1 MLSSISGHHFAG
13 NWPRATFQ
21 YQIDPASIYLNVP
34 ASTSTDLPTKFVNR
48 GSATPLQFSAASG
61 VTTVAGPPAY
71 GKNVEGYIATV
82 FGPNGTNVVST
93 TIPYYLINDTN
104 VSVLTPAVNKYRT
117 ISYWARIPSTS
128 APAVISMPGLKQV
141 QGVTGSLNHGLVMA
155 AYIANAGATTAQF
168 RILDNTPT
176 QYMNID
182 TPGTFALNVWRHFV
196 IVHAYGASNT
206 NYIYVNGGLLY
217 QWQSQAVPPDY
228 TIGGYGFTGEFGS
241 GWGGN
246 LYTDVR
252 WNDLR
257 VEQQYYNQIQAANLF
272 NARRVYYGV

>member
-1 MLSSISGHHFAG
+1 MLSSVSGHHFAG
-13 NWPRATFQ
+13 HWPRATFQ
-21 YQIDPASIYLNVP
+21 YQIDTAPIYLNVP

-48 GSATPLQFSAASG
+48 GSATPLQFSDASG
-61 VTTVAGPPAY
+61 VTTVVGPPAY
-71 GKNVEGYIATV
+71 GKNVLGYIGTV
-82 FGPNGTNVVST
+82 ITPDGNVVST

-104 VSVLTPAVNKYRT
+104 ISVLTPAVNKYRT
-117 ISYWARIPSTS
+117 ISYWARIPSTTSS
-128 APAVISMPGLKQV
+128 ALITLPGLKQV
-141 QGVTGSLNHGLVMA
+141 QGVTGSLSHGLWMS
-155 AYIANAGATTAQF
+155 AYIANAGATTAQL
-168 RILDNTPT
+168 RILDRTPT
-176 QYMNID
+176 QASIVD
-182 TPGTFALNVWRHFV
+182 TTGTFALNVWRHFV

-217 QWQSQAVPPDY
+217 QWQSFADLPDY

-246 LYTDVR
+246 AYTDVR

-257 VEQQYYNQIQAANLF
+257 VEQQYYTQIQAANLF